1 MNRASENPA
10 HHLAVLKERLLPP
23 SDYEKAFHYFLEE
36 FGGDAAFMAAGT
48 PEVMPQFEGV
58 LNQIASKALGKPVKL
73 EGARFNRMAEHR
85 FRHGAA
91 AVAGRAVIMLY
102 FEDVNTG
109 LMAIIPGPRGAAE
122 LARFQIPGLLT
133 VDAGMN

>member
-1 MNRASENPA
+1 MNRASEDPA
-10 HHLAVLKERLLPP
+10 HHLAALRERLLPP
-23 SDYEKAFHYFLEE
+23 SDYETAFHYFLEE
-36 FGGDAAFMAAGT
+36 FGGDAAFMAAST
-48 PEVMPQFEGV
+48 PEVMPQFEGI

-91 AVAGRAVIMLY
+91 VVEGRAVIMFY

-109 LMAIIPGPRGAAE
+109 LMAITPGPRGAAE
-122 LARFQIPGLLT
+122 LARFQIPGLLV
-133 VDAGMN
+133 VDAGRN